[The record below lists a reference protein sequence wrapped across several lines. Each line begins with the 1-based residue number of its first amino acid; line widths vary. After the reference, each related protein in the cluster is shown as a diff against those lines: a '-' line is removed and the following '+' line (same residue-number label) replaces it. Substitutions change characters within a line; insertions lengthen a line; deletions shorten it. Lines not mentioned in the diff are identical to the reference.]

1 MLRYLTAGESHGRV
15 LLGILDGMPAGVPL
29 RSRDLL
35 PRMRR
40 RRVAA
45 GRGPRMRLEEDR
57 PEIVAGVLRG
67 RTTGAPLGILL
78 PNRSDR
84 SGRPAPPRTVPR
96 PGHADLAGAFKYGTA
111 DVTPVLER
119 ASARETAIRTALGA
133 AACRMLELLGIH
145 LVAHVIALGDV
156 EAPGRGM
163 PGTEPGE
170 LARRRDRSPVAC
182 LDPAAGREMVARIEE
197 ARARGE
203 TLGGRVELVVSGLPR
218 GLGSFVQH
226 DRRLDARLAAEVLS
240 IPSVREVEVG
250 EALLQARLPGGEAQ
264 DPVGVDEEGRIRR
277 PRNRAGGLE
286 GGVTNG
292 EPLVLRAGI
301 KPLPTRRR
309 PLPTVDLAT
318 GRPAPG
324 RPVRADVT
332 QVAAVPPIVEA
343 LAGIVL
349 AGALLER
356 YGGDRFD
363 EIARR
368 VTEDRERRLP

>member
-1 MLRYLTAGESHGRV
+1 MLRYLTAGESHGRM

-29 RSRDLL
+29 AARDLL

-40 RRVAA
+40 RQRVA
-45 GRGPRMRLEEDR
+45 GRGPRMRLEDDR

-67 RTTGAPLGILL
+67 RTTGAPLGIVL

-84 SGRPAPPRTVPR
+84 SRKGMRERTVPR

-133 AACRMLELLGIH
+133 AACRMLELLGVR
-145 LVAHVIALGDV
+145 LVGHVIALGGV
-156 EAPGRGM
+156 EAP
-163 PGTEPGE
+163 PAPLAEDPDA

-182 LDPAAGREMVARIEE
+182 LDAAAGRQMLARIEE
-197 ARARGE
+197 ARAAGE
-203 TLGGRVELVVSGLPR
+203 TLGGRVELVVLGLPR
-218 GLGSFVQH
+218 GLGSVAQH
-226 DRRLDARLAAEVLS
+226 DRRLDARLAAEALS
-240 IPSVREVEVG
+240 IPSVKEVEVG

-264 DPVGVDEEGRIRR
+264 DPVTVDGAGRIVR
-277 PRNRAGGLE
+277 PTNRAGGLE
-286 GGVTNG
+286 GGMTNG
-292 EPLVLRAGI
+292 EPLVLRVAV

-318 GRPAPG
+318 GEPAPG
-324 RPVRADVT
+324 RAVRADVT
-332 QVAAVPPIVEA
+332 QVAAVPPILEA

-349 AGALLER
+349 GGALLER

-368 VTEDRERRLP
+368 VAADRERRLP

>member
-1 MLRYLTAGESHGRV
+1 MLRYLTAGESHGRM
-15 LLGILDGMPAGVPL
+15 LLGILDGMPAGVL
-29 RSRDLL
+29 LAARDLL

-40 RRVAA
+40 RQRAA
-45 GRGPRMRLEEDR
+45 GRGPRMRLEDDR

-67 RTTGAPLGILL
+67 RTTGAPLGIVL

-84 SGRPAPPRTVPR
+84 SRKGMRERTVPR

-133 AACRMLELLGIH
+133 AACRMLELLGVR
-145 LVAHVIALGDV
+145 LVGHVIALGGV
-156 EAPGRGM
+156 EAP
-163 PGTEPGE
+163 PAPLAEDPDV

-182 LDPAAGREMVARIEE
+182 LDPAAGREMLARIEE
-197 ARARGE
+197 ARAAGE
-203 TLGGRVELVVSGLPR
+203 TLGGRVELVVLGLPR
-218 GLGSFVQH
+218 GLGSVAQH
-226 DRRLDARLAAEVLS
+226 DRRLDARLAAEALS
-240 IPSVREVEVG
+240 IPSVKEVEIG

-264 DPVGVDEEGRIRR
+264 DPVTVDGAGRIVR
-277 PRNRAGGLE
+277 PTNRAGGLE
-286 GGVTNG
+286 GGMTNG
-292 EPLVLRAGI
+292 EPLVLRVAV

-318 GRPAPG
+318 GEPAPG
-324 RPVRADVT
+324 RAVRADVT
-332 QVAAVPPIVEA
+332 QVAAVPPILEA

-349 AGALLER
+349 GGALLER

-363 EIARR
+363 EIARLAAA
-368 VTEDRERRLP
+368 DRERRLP